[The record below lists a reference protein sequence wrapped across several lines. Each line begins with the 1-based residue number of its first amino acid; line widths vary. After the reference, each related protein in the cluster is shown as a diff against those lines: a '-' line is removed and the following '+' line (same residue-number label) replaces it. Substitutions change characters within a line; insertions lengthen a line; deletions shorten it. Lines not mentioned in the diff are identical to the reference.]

1 MRGRG
6 DRVAWGLILGVALV
20 LRLAVLDREGL
31 WVDEVFSLAVAT
43 GHSIEQDPRVSRPE
57 LGDFVEPGPA
67 VPPSE
72 LRRYLRHDS
81 PPAGPYRVVRATFIS
96 DTSPPL
102 YYVLLWAWT
111 LALGTSDVAL
121 RLFSVAFSLAT
132 LPVLWALGR
141 EAVGERAALLA
152 CAFFAVVPVGLEA
165 GIEGRMYALTI
176 FLGTLLAWTSVALA
190 RRGWRPGLAILWSAT
205 AAAGMLTHYFFVF
218 VWAACAVWLLLS
230 PGRLDRRAVP
240 ALSALAALLAAPWYL
255 RMPEILGH
263 WRVAKGWLDGLP
275 SPRRFVV
282 APINLAVSLFSLPD
296 PWRASLVNRTVLAV
310 LVELAL
316 LLAAF
321 LLLRRAGRAGWK
333 NARALPVLWLVAACC
348 GPLIFD
354 LACRSQTDTISRYA
368 WPALPAAALLAGMA
382 GARLAARPRRMA
394 IVGLLLLLA
403 WVPAYYRL
411 ALPVPRHGDSF
422 RETGA
427 LLSRWARPGDLVI
440 VHSIPS
446 GVLGLVRYLGDG
458 PRVAS
463 WVPQLRHRR
472 VPEDTLTLTTGER
485 RVALVE
491 VHEINAPAP
500 EETWLRRNAS
510 LTASPRLHDARLF
523 LFDLDAGR
531 LARGD
536 LKYSPA
542 PPTGTTAAAFAAPAS
557 CSPDSS
563 APAKRCP
570 PPGSPSARPG
580 LSASA
585 RRAG

>member
-1 MRGRG
+1 MPGRG
-6 DRVAWGLILGVALV
+6 DRVAWWLILAAALV
-20 LRLAVLDREGL
+20 LRLALLGREGL

-43 GHSIEQDPRVSRPE
+43 GHSIEQDPAVSRPD

-67 VPPSE
+67 VPPAE

-81 PPAGPYRVVRATFIS
+81 PPAGPFRVVRATFLS

-102 YYVLLWAWT
+102 YYLLLWAWT
-111 LALGTSDVAL
+111 LALGTGDAAL
-121 RLFSVAFSLAT
+121 RLFSVAWSLAT
-132 LPVLWALGR
+132 LPLLRALGR
-141 EAVGERAALLA
+141 QMAGEPIAGERAALAA
-152 CAFFAVVPVGLEA
+152 CAFFAAVPAGLEA

-190 RRGWRPGLAILWSAT
+190 RRGWRPGLALLWAAT
-205 AAAGMLTHYFFVF
+205 AAAGMLTHYFFIF
-218 VWAACAVWLLLS
+218 IGIACAAWLLLA

-240 ALSALAALLAAPWYL
+240 AVSALAALLAAPWYL

-275 SPRRFVV
+275 PPRRLVI
-282 APINLAVSLFSLPD
+282 APVNLAASLFSLPD
-296 PWRASLVNRTVLAV
+296 PWRASLVNRTALAV

-321 LLLRRAGRAGWK
+321 LLLRRAGWD
-333 NARALPVLWLVAACC
+333 ARALPVLWLAASCC
-348 GPLIFD
+348 GPLVFD
-354 LACRSQTDTISRYA
+354 LVCRSQTDTISRYA
-368 WPALPAAALLAGMA
+368 WPALPAAALLAGLA
-382 GARLAARPRRMA
+382 GARLAARPRRTA
-394 IVGLLLLLA
+394 AVALLLLLA

-427 LLSRWARPGDLVI
+427 LLRRWARPGDLVI

-458 PRVAS
+458 PVVAS

-472 VPEDTLTLTTGER
+472 VPEDTRALTAGER

-491 VHEINAPAP
+491 VHEIGAPAP
-500 EETWLRRNAS
+500 EEGWLRRNAS
-510 LTASPRLHDARLF
+510 LAAAPRLRDARLF
-523 LFDLDAGR
+523 LFDLDS
-531 LARGD
+531 AR
-536 LKYSPA
+536 PV
-542 PPTGTTAAAFAAPAS
+542 TA
-557 CSPDSS
+557 S
-563 APAKRCP
+563 APAAP
-570 PPGSPSARPG
+570 PAPGTSLPRRPQAPAPGSTSAPARPVSCGRPGCSARPDRG
-580 LSASA
+580 
-585 RRAG
+585 

>member
-1 MRGRG
+1 MNAVPMPGRG
-6 DRVAWGLILGVALV
+6 DRVAWWLILGVALV

-81 PPAGPYRVVRATFIS
+81 PPAGPWRVVRATFIS
-96 DTSPPL
+96 DTAPPL

-111 LALGTSDVAL
+111 LVLGTSDAAL
-121 RLFSVAFSLAT
+121 RLFSVALSLAT
-132 LPVLWALGR
+132 LPVLRTLGR
-141 EAVGERAALLA
+141 QIEGERTALAA
-152 CAFFAVVPVGLEA
+152 CAFFAAVPVGVEA

-176 FLGTLLAWTSVALA
+176 FLGTLLAWASVALA
-190 RRGWRPGLAILWSAT
+190 RQGWRPGLAILWAAT
-205 AAAGMLTHYFFVF
+205 AAAGMLTHYFFIF
-218 VWAACAVWLLLS
+218 AWAACAAWLLIA

-240 ALSALAALLAAPWYL
+240 AISALGALLAAPWYL

-275 SPRRFVV
+275 SLRRLLV
-282 APINLAVSLFSLPD
+282 APVSFAASLFSVPD
-296 PWRASLVNRTVLAV
+296 PWRASLVNRTALAV
-310 LVELAL
+310 LVELGL

-321 LLLRRAGRAGWK
+321 LILRRIGWD
-333 NARALPVLWLVAACC
+333 ARALPVFWLAAACC
-348 GPLIFD
+348 GPLVFD
-354 LACRSQTDTISRYA
+354 LVCRSQTDTISRYV

-382 GARLAARPRRMA
+382 GAWLVARPRRA
-394 IVGLLLLLA
+394 AAVGLLVLLA

-422 RETGA
+422 REAGT
-427 LLSRWARPGDLVI
+427 LLARWARPGDLVI

-458 PRVAS
+458 PLVAS
-463 WVPQLRHRR
+463 WVPQLRHRK
-472 VPEDTLTLTTGER
+472 VPEDTRALTMGER

-491 VHEINAPAP
+491 VHEIGAPAP
-500 EETWLRRNAS
+500 EEGWLRENAS
-510 LTASPRLHDARLF
+510 LTAAPQLLDARLF
-523 LFDLDAGR
+523 LFDLGPQMANLPSTGEGQGGGIASSSR
-531 LARGD
+531 HR
-536 LKYSPA
+536 SPEQA
-542 PPTGTTAAAFAAPAS
+542 
-557 CSPDSS
+557 
-563 APAKRCP
+563 
-570 PPGSPSARPG
+570 PSARTR
-580 LSASA
+580 LDI
-585 RRAG
+585 